1 MIEKVRTGQNVELK
15 ASVWNSFINAANYV
29 SSVQQSS
36 FSKPHQGG
44 LDNIV
49 LVKNLTGRTYPQFAA
64 LGLSDMI
71 LKPVNV
77 DEFKNRSPVFAGVQ
91 ITTANKTLPFAIL
104 LEPLQANEIG
114 KAMVLGVVQ
123 MQIFINKEKDQFAVP
138 KPDSYSGEMH
148 SSDSGVAR
156 ILWKAGVSGLQWCVL
171 QLGGAGSGN
180 AGPPAY
186 NGFFTLKD
194 VSTFNEEDG
203 TVKEFR
209 VAVCDGATWK
219 QETQTSGA
227 SKVACGSNTL
237 YFDCKILTV
246 TESCDIYIKCGYNS
260 TYKNEIIAVKT
271 GEKPSRIGYIYYLVG
286 SVELTPP
293 DPESVLQEDEDKP
306 LGALTI
312 IQRHG
317 VSYLAPVEYS
327 GGTFQAGHN
336 GMPMLQYNEFTGYF
350 AVRHVEE
357 EDSGQCALDQVL
369 VCHGKYLS
377 SSGRNTSSYASC
389 NNCSYSFPPR
399 ILNIDGP
406 SDIYVVCGADNS
418 CKHDLVVYPSGEN
431 PAAPGYSFYR
441 IASIDVTGTGLNIT
455 QVFNGDGTLY
465 MPYEHYTGDFA
476 VRAKEN
482 TDGTFDLSSLSVQP
496 GGIYVNGSY
505 RYVEGKTLS
514 AKDDGQLMIKYNPKT
529 DTATIEWFSGSGSQG
544 NVARTDEEG
553 ISFGYSKIGYF
564 RNGTW
569 QQSKEY
575 LPHTIWV
582 LTTICE
588 RNIDKD

>member
-1 MIEKVRTGQNVELK
+1 MNIPSKIKKGDQLRSVAVDTINSLIDYLASTRIVQGMGIRLQQYAHGTVISTTA
-15 ASVWNSFINAANYV
+15 ASVAAASVNGV
-29 SSVQQSS
+29 SS
-36 FSKPHQGG
+36 
-44 LDNIV
+44 
-49 LVKNLTGRTYPQFAA
+49 
-64 LGLSDMI
+64 
-71 LKPVNV
+71 
-77 DEFKNRSPVFAGVQ
+77 
-91 ITTANKTLPFAIL
+91 
-104 LEPLQANEIG
+104 
-114 KAMVLGVVQ
+114 
-123 MQIFINKEKDQFAVP
+123 
-138 KPDSYSGEMH
+138 
-148 SSDSGVAR
+148 
-156 ILWKAGVSGLQWCVL
+156 
-171 QLGGAGSGN
+171 
-180 AGPPAY
+180 Y
-186 NGFFTLKD
+186 NGYFTLKD
-194 VSTFNEEDG
+194 VSTYNEDG
-203 TVKEFR
+203 TVKEYR
-209 VAVCDGATWK
+209 VAVCDGETWNA
-219 QETQTSGA
+219 ETETSGA

-293 DPESVLQEDEDKP
+293 NPESVLQEDEDKP
-306 LGALTI
+306 LGVLTI

-357 EDSGQCALDQVL
+357 EDSGQCSLDQIL